1 MTMSEVFLN
10 ATECLE
16 VLTTSSALIV
26 YKATLVLEKNLLY
39 STNTEMVSSFY
50 GFQTDQNRVS
60 GRCPAMT
67 HQNLLQTVEIILMLH
82 GTRIPIVLFQ
92 VIMHRCPPPSRL

>member
-1 MTMSEVFLN
+1 MLGSFDDEFSIDRL
-10 ATECLE
+10 
-16 VLTTSSALIV
+16 
-26 YKATLVLEKNLLY
+26 KATLVLEKNLLC

-50 GFQTDQNRVS
+50 GFQTDKNRVS
-60 GRCPAMT
+60 RHCPAMT
-67 HQNLLQTVEIILMLH
+67 DQNLLQTVEIILMLH